1 MKLLDILTE
10 ISINADNFYPYN
22 LSRGIYRGF
31 DKTSATFTT
40 ENGYEYIYSGTVL
53 MDKILDV
60 SFKVSKAPPQAIGK
74 FEKSINNIWVRLD
87 IEDDNYTKELLNLE
101 TNKGTLNTNYINW
114 NNLSTNKRNI
124 EFIDY
129 IKSKFSAFNGKP
141 IDLNQFTSYNILFY
155 SLFDIYKYSVYGFK
169 VTSGNQELIID
180 FNENYKNTIEI
191 YYKLNLKELDGNLL
205 SYIKPKIQDFAA
217 DNYIG
222 YGVNTNDG
230 NVFKVMTTIFH
241 ITKEIFNSNDEL
253 EYLSF
258 DPVTNSGEK
267 NDTDLD
273 QSKRG
278 KLYNLYVN
286 QFYPKS
292 YKVTGDE
299 FEALNING
307 VVYKIIK

>member
-1 MKLLDILTE
+1 M
-10 ISINADNFYPYN
+10 A
-22 LSRGIYRGF
+22 
-31 DKTSATFTT
+31 
-40 ENGYEYIYSGTVL
+40 
-53 MDKILDV
+53 
-60 SFKVSKAPPQAIGK
+60 
-74 FEKSINNIWVRLD
+74 
-87 IEDDNYTKELLNLE
+87 
-101 TNKGTLNTNYINW
+101 
-114 NNLSTNKRNI
+114 
-124 EFIDY
+124 
-129 IKSKFSAFNGKP
+129 
-141 IDLNQFTSYNILFY
+141 
-155 SLFDIYKYSVYGFK
+155 
-169 VTSGNQELIID
+169 
-180 FNENYKNTIEI
+180 
-191 YYKLNLKELDGNLL
+191 
-205 SYIKPKIQDFAA
+205 
-217 DNYIG
+217 
-222 YGVNTNDG
+222 
-230 NVFKVMTTIFH
+230 TIFH